1 MTVYSLLQI
10 VGIAF
15 AYIFCAVASFY
26 GGLFIAYLIRDKE
39 YSSYNFKKWKEDN
52 PTGCIFEVIII
63 SLAWPVTVP
72 LTLAILAIWGS
83 IKLCSWPFQ
92 KILYRF

>member
-1 MTVYSLLQI
+1 MTVYNLLQI
-10 VGIAF
+10 IGIAF

-26 GGLFIAYLIRDKE
+26 GGLFIGYLIRDKE
-39 YSSYNFKKWKEDN
+39 YSLYNFKKWKEDN
-52 PTGCIFEVIII
+52 PTGCIFEVTII

-72 LTLAILAIWGS
+72 LTLVILAIWGS